1 MVKQDVIEVI
11 RKYILSLTEIDISIN
26 KVILFG
32 SQLKGDSDDWSD
44 IDIAVISEDFGKDIL
59 NERILVSRIAY
70 HIDPRLDVHP
80 FSLEEFENESWKTII
95 HEIKLNGIEIA
106 A

>member
-1 MVKQDVIEVI
+1 MVKQDVIETI
-11 RKYILSLTEIDISIN
+11 KKYISSLTETGIFVN
-26 KVILFG
+26 KVVLFG
-32 SQLKGDSDDWSD
+32 SQLKGGSDDWSD
-44 IDIAVISEDFGKDIL
+44 IDIAVISKDFGKDIL

-70 HIDPRLDVHP
+70 YIDPRLDIHP